1 MKSTL
6 ADEKLAGKISE
17 DDKATISSKIDET
30 TSWLDANQTAE
41 KEEYEAKQKELEAIV
56 NPILQS
62 VAGGGGDA
70 GGTFAC
76 GGGGWTLGGRGCAL
90 GMLSEWLRRWT

>member
-17 DDKATISSKIDET
+17 DDKATLTSKIDET

-62 VAGGGGDA
+62 VAGGGGA
-70 GGTFAC
+70 PGGTFC
-76 GGGGWTLGGRGCAL
+76 CAVVVGL
-90 GMLSEWLRRWT
+90 WVRAFGMLSEWLRRWT